1 MAKFKYEKFGNT
13 TYFPSGSTV
22 GNAQGDVTYI
32 GGGAVTAGYIYYLS
46 PIATLGTY
54 EWTLA
59 DADFT
64 ITSGGL
70 LAVALGTGTAS
81 TVGMLLRGMVTL
93 AIAPQGGNTPG
104 MNLYLSTSAGRAT
117 TTAPTNDFPR
127 TIGFTTTAAVGSGSS
142 KLIWFNTDNGFLGGL
157 GVATG
162 ISFNNITALASTVS
176 PVNGTA
182 AVGTSTTVARQDH
195 VHGTD
200 TTRAPLA
207 SPTFTGSVTIGSL
220 LTFANP
226 GVGQPTKFVF
236 TKTNDSAWL
245 EVKERS
251 ADKTYYE
258 FGMADNPTSSDY
270 FQWKMNNYES
280 AGTGWMPLQIGGF
293 ANRFVASSNKIWGN
307 VSMPTNTSFATVNNS
322 TTSDVDY
329 EVLKYTPT
337 NSTTQTL
344 YKDSGTGTGTATL
357 NAASFTGTSKRHYW
371 IKIDTGG
378 TSFSWGTVY
387 NVSIATGVII
397 TGTAQTLDYGV
408 TVTLSTTNHVANDKW
423 TWVSFP
429 RPTSAIGGNPTTTA
443 MQTIF
448 PAAGIIGQVIKGA
461 SEQTANLQEWQN
473 SSATVLA
480 SISSTGSVKLNNL
493 TASQT
498 LELDASKNIISAAK
512 QTGYNLALSTTAT
525 DIKVNGTQAL
535 GSLSTLARADH
546 VHPTDTSRAPTV
558 SPTFTGTVV
567 LPSGQALIGPEI
579 EGYAVFKGSTS
590 GATKLVATAVA
601 GSTVLTLPA
610 ATDIL
615 VGRNTADTLTNKT
628 LNAPTI
634 TGAGAIAGVFTGN
647 LTGNVIGNATTSS
660 STTGNA
666 ATATKIASITN
677 ANIVQLTTTQTLSG
691 KTLTA
696 PIIGSGA
703 TFVGGTSGAIK
714 LQATAVAGNNI
725 LTLPAE
731 TGTLATIGGTETLEG
746 KTLTSPV
753 ITSPTGLVKGDV
765 GLGNVDNTSNA
776 TERAA
781 AATLTNKTLTTP
793 IISSISNTGT
803 LTLPTST
810 DTLVGRDTTDTLT
823 NKTLRRTVESKTTDY
838 NLVASDAGKVILMD
852 EGGVD
857 ITIPANVFTAGDEFT
872 IINNSGSATPCLV
885 KTAAQVTM
893 FVVGTAYLN
902 ADFTLAARRGIKFIC
917 EVGGASPRFYGWRS

>member
-1 MAKFKYEKFGNT
+1 MSVKFKTNIE
-13 TYFPSGSTV
+13 
-22 GNAQGDVTYI
+22 
-32 GGGAVTAGYIYYLS
+32 
-46 PIATLGTY
+46 
-54 EWTLA
+54 
-59 DADFT
+59 
-64 ITSGGL
+64 
-70 LAVALGTGTAS
+70 GTAF
-81 TVGMLLRGMVTL
+81 
-93 AIAPQGGNTPG
+93 
-104 MNLYLSTSAGRAT
+104 
-117 TTAPTNDFPR
+117 ND
-127 TIGFTTTAAVGSGSS
+127 I
-142 KLIWFNTDNGFLGGL
+142 
-157 GVATG
+157 TG
-162 ISFNNITALASTVS
+162 LASIVS

-251 ADKTYYE
+251 ADYTYYE
-258 FGMADNPTSSDY
+258 FGMSDNPTGGDY
-270 FQWKMNNYES
+270 FQWKFNS
-280 AGTGWMPLQIGGF
+280 WDGLGRGWMPLQIGAF
-293 ANRFVASSNKIWGN
+293 TNRFVASSNKIWGN
-307 VSMPTNTSFATVNNS
+307 VSMPVNTSFATVNNS
-322 TTSDVDY
+322 TTSDVNY
-329 EVLKYTPT
+329 QVLKYTPT

-357 NAASFTGTSKRHYW
+357 NAASFTGTGRKEYW
-371 IKIDTGG
+371 ITIDTGG
-378 TSFSWGTVY
+378 TSFSWGNTHNSSV
-387 NVSIATGVII
+387 ATGVAI
-397 TGTAQTLDYGV
+397 TGTAQTLNYGV

-423 TWVSFP
+423 TWVCFP

-448 PAAGIIGQVIKGA
+448 PAAGIMGQVIKGA
-461 SEQTANLQEWQN
+461 SGQTANLQEWQD

-525 DIKVNGTQAL
+525 DIKANGTQSL

-558 SPTFTGTVV
+558 SPTFTGTANASNLTV
-567 LPSGQALIGPEI
+567 SG
-579 EGYAVFKGSTS
+579 
-590 GATKLVATAVA
+590 
-601 GSTVLTLPA
+601 
-610 ATDIL
+610 
-615 VGRNTADTLTNKT
+615 TLTGT
-628 LNAPTI
+628 LT
-634 TGAGAIAGVFTGN
+634 
-647 LTGNVIGNATTSS
+647 GNATTSS

-677 ANIVQLTTTQTLSG
+677 ENIVQLTADQTLTNKILTEPTINDAFNTGRLYLDDEDTYFRRDGTGEIGISG
-691 KTLTA
+691 DPIVTRESTDTLINKTLFRSLIQDYAVFKGGTSGTTKLAATAVAGTTLLTLPAATDTLVGRATNDTLSNKTLTA
-696 PIIGSGA
+696 PNIGSGA
-703 TFVGGTSGAIK
+703 IFNGSTSGSIK

-731 TGTLATIGGTETLEG
+731 TGTLATVGGTETLEG

-753 ITSPTGLVKGDV
+753 INSPTGLVKGDV

-810 DTLVGRDTTDTLT
+810 DTLVGRATTDTLT
-823 NKTLRRTVESKTTDY
+823 NKTLRRTVVSTASSGD
-838 NLVASDAGKVILMD
+838 LAASDAGKVILLTTS
-852 EGGVD
+852 GVNV
-857 ITIPANVFTAGDEFT
+857 TIPINKFTAGDEFT
-872 IINNSGSATPCLV
+872 IINDSQGTSIGACTITVATGAKAFIVATQYQSGESFSL
-885 KTAAQVTM
+885 
-893 FVVGTAYLN
+893 GS
-902 ADFTLAARRGIKFIC
+902 RRGIKFIC
-917 EVGGASPRFYGWRS
+917 TTGGATPRFYGWRS